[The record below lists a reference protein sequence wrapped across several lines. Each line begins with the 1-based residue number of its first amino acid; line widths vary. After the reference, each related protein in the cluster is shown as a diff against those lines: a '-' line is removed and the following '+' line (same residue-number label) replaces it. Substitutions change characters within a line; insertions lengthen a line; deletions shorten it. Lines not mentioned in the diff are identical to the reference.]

1 MLTVYLSLVHIVAV
15 MEHAFII
22 IVFPLNVL
30 VVAVLFLIPNIQH
43 ALVVLALLTILL
55 VAHVKEEAVLSRIFL
70 RHSKKDIARGR
81 IVT

>member
-43 ALVVLALLTILL
+43 APVVLALLTILL
-55 VAHVKEEAVLSRIFL
+55 VAHVKEEGNSFL
-70 RHSKKDIARGR
+70 LEILPAADLLAHD
-81 IVT
+81 